1 MNARTLLCALVA
13 PAFLT
18 AASSAQISYS
28 GGVYSQEF
36 DTLPQTTGAGSDTV
50 TITGRGPHTLNSAF
64 GISGL
69 DGWYG
74 ANPAGSSENTEFRAQ
89 NGSLAGGSGRG
100 VLSFGATGSTDRA
113 LGALST
119 SNQINSFGAVFIND
133 TADTL
138 TEFTLLYT
146 GEQWRRGSVPAPN
159 ALFFFYGLGSS
170 IDDATTA
177 FSGLDFV
184 GPNTQLAPTEVALDG
199 NDPINSALITATISG
214 LNWTPGSSLAIRWN
228 AQDQTG
234 QDDGVAIDSL
244 RFSAAVPAPGAFAL
258 LGLGGLA
265 IARRRR

>member
-1 MNARTLLCALVA
+1 MKAQLLSCALVA
-13 PAFLT
+13 PAFLAV
-18 AASSAQISYS
+18 AAGAQISYS
-28 GGVYSQEF
+28 GGIYAQDF
-36 DTLPQTTGAGSDTV
+36 DTLPITTGAGSDTV
-50 TITGRGPHTLNSAF
+50 TVTGRGPHALNAAF
-64 GISGL
+64 GVTGL

-74 ANPAGSSENTEFRAQ
+74 ANPGGSSENTEFRAQ
-89 NGSLAGGSGRG
+89 AGNIGGGGGRG
-100 VLSFGATGSTDRA
+100 VLSLGAAGSSDRA

-159 ALFFFYGLGSS
+159 GLFFFFGLGAS

-177 FSGLDFV
+177 FNALDFIA
-184 GPNTQLAPTEVALDG
+184 PNTQGAPTEVALDG
-199 NDPINSALITATISG
+199 NDPLNSALISGTITG
-214 LNWTPGSSLAIRWN
+214 LNWLPGTSLAIRWN

-244 RFSAAVPAPGAFAL
+244 RFSAAVPTPGALAL
-258 LGLGGLA
+258 LGLGGAMAL
-265 IARRRR
+265 RRRR